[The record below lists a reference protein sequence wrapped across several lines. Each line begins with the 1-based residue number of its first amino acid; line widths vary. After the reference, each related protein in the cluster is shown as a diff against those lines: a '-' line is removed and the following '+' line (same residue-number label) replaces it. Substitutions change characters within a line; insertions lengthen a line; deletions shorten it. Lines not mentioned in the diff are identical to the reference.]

1 MCDNEELSRKVIY
14 ENRYKGKRREEQKA
28 ENRSIFYLG
37 PSPLVQFNNSRTFE
51 LVWSK
56 SYFIISDKVMA

>member
-14 ENRYKGKRREEQKA
+14 ENRYKGKRREKQKA
-28 ENRSIFYLG
+28 KNRYIFYLG
-37 PSPLVQFNNSRTFE
+37 PSPLVQFNNSQTFE

-56 SYFIISDKVMA
+56 SYFIISDKVMT